1 MNSFKKVITAAIIAV
16 IPLFTQA
23 QSDKDTPK
31 PNWFNLDLQQD
42 GTFGISTEKAY
53 QQLIKDKK
61 GSTVIVAVIDGGVD
75 NEHEDLKSIMWVN
88 PKEIPGNGKDDDKN
102 GYIDDINGWN
112 FIGSAKGDVEFDNLE
127 MVRLLRKYKPLYTSV
142 VPSTPLSPK
151 QRKEFQLYTR
161 LITDYTDNL
170 RQAEMGNQNYT
181 MLKKSMDDI
190 VKKIGKPVPTEKD
203 FDDYKAENETESRAL
218 KVIKSSLKK
227 NPDFKKFEEDINDAV
242 KYFSVQLKYNLNLDY
257 DPRSIVG
264 DDYSNSRERVYGNAN
279 VKGPDAEHG
288 THVAGIIGA
297 VRDNAVGIKGVAN
310 NVRIMGVRTV
320 PNGDE
325 RDKDVANAIRY
336 AVDNGAKVI
345 NMSFGK
351 SYSWDKS
358 VVDAAVKYAASKDVL
373 LVHAAG
379 NDGESTK
386 INNNFPTRIYTAD
399 TTDANFMNTPERRP
413 AMPGNPGGPGQGPQP
428 GGDRPSI
435 FGSGGRMDRP
445 SVPRPNLDSIRNARP
460 RAENWIEV
468 GASGWKDD
476 ENLVAEFSN
485 YGKTSVD
492 VFAPG
497 VKINSTIPES
507 KYKANDGTSMA
518 SPVVAGLAALIR
530 SYYPSLTAVQVKDII
545 MKSVV
550 KPDHKVKVRDAEGTV
565 VRGPLSDISISGGV
579 VNAYN
584 ALLLAQKT
592 YGNIQ

>member
-1 MNSFKKVITAAIIAV
+1 MNSFRRIITATCIAAL
-16 IPLFTQA
+16 PLFTFA
-23 QSDKDTPK
+23 QSEKDTPK

-42 GTFGISTEKAY
+42 GVFGISTEKAY
-53 QQLIKDKK
+53 QQIIKDKK
-61 GSTVIVAVIDGGVD
+61 GQTVIVAVIDGGVD
-75 NEHEDLKSIMWVN
+75 TEHEDLKPIIWTN

-102 GYIDDINGWN
+102 GYIDDVHGWN

-127 MVRLLRKYKPLYTSV
+127 MVRLLRKYKPLYTAV
-142 VPSTPLSPK
+142 VNSTPLSPK

-161 LITDYTDNL
+161 LITDYTSNVQ
-170 RQAEMGNQNYT
+170 QAEMGFENISKIKKT
-181 MLKKSMDDI
+181 MDEI
-190 VKKIGKPVPTEKD
+190 VKKIGKESPTADD
-203 FDDYKAENETESRAL
+203 FDNYKAADDTESRVL
-218 KVIKSSLKK
+218 KVIKSALKK
-227 NPDFKKFEEDINDAV
+227 DSDYAKFAKNINDGY
-242 KYFSVQLKYNLNLDY
+242 KYYDTQIKYNLNMDY

-264 DDYSNSRERVYGNAN
+264 DDYKNSKEHNYGNAN

-288 THVAGIIGA
+288 THVSGIIGA
-297 VRDNAVGIKGVAN
+297 VRENNIGIKGVAN

-358 VVDAAVKYAASKDVL
+358 VVDAAVKYAESKDVL

-379 NDGESTK
+379 NDGENTET
-386 INNNFPTRIYTAD
+386 NNNFPTRIYTAD
-399 TTDANFMNTPERRP
+399 TIDANFMNTPERR
-413 AMPGNPGGPGQGPQP
+413 MPPVGGMGSPGGPGRDG
-428 GGDRPSI
+428 PSI
-435 FGSGGRMDRP
+435 FGNGKMDVKP
-445 SVPRPNLDSIRNARP
+445 GPMNIDSIRNARP
-460 RAENWIEV
+460 RAANWIEV

-476 ENLVAEFSN
+476 ESLVAEFSN
-485 YGKTSVD
+485 YGKSSVD

-497 VKINSTIPES
+497 EKINSTIPDS
-507 KYKANDGTSMA
+507 KYEANDGTSMA

-545 MKSVV
+545 MKSVTKV
-550 KPDHKVKVRDAEGTV
+550 DHKVKVRGADGNNSKL
-565 VRGPLSDISISGGV
+565 PLTDVSISGGV
-579 VNAYN
+579 VNVYN

-592 YGNIQ
+592 YGNIK